1 MQTAPLQPSHQQKMH
16 QTRVLPGRGV
26 ASYPLQHS
34 PPNFQHLPHT
44 QSGSLHTNQT
54 NQLPLRHRRAL
65 QLKKLQ
71 RRHLHPLLLDFHR
84 GLHGRDTHGRVP
96 SHDRAHL
103 VYRPEQNH
111 RRRSAPNLH
120 CDPCGS
126 SAGCDLL
133 CHTCGTSAPWPTVFF
148 LGAPLSARR
157 TSTAVFMPRH
167 VHQDPSLS
175 SERLLPCFLA
185 RPPASQSVLHCCTLQ
200 VRLPPSS
207 GLICCILQQLPNSS
221 AKLLQQSSEN
231 YLDIVASAR
240 RSGQEDFRRGTPP
253 VSLAS
258 CAISPFFIACI
269 ITE

>member
-1 MQTAPLQPSHQQKMH
+1 MLLLRSPDATAALQHLALKKENRRSPRTTSPNMQTAPLQPSHQQKMH

-103 VYRPEQNH
+103 VYRPEQNR
-111 RRRSAPNLH
+111 RRRSAPNLD
-120 CDPCGS
+120 CDPRGS
-126 SAGCDLL
+126 SAGCDLV
-133 CHTCGTSAPWPTVFF
+133 CHTYGMSAPWPTAFF
-148 LGAPLSARR
+148 LGAPLSAPHIHCGLHAAPCPPGFKLSRR
-157 TSTAVFMPRH
+157 DSCLAFLRVLQPARASSTAVRFK
-167 VHQDPSLS
+167 
-175 SERLLPCFLA
+175 F
-185 RPPASQSVLHCCTLQ
+185 
-200 VRLPPSS
+200 
-207 GLICCILQQLPNSS
+207 
-221 AKLLQQSSEN
+221 
-231 YLDIVASAR
+231 
-240 RSGQEDFRRGTPP
+240 
-253 VSLAS
+253 VSLRVA
-258 CAISPFFIACI
+258 A
-269 ITE
+269 